1 MSITGKLK
9 MMLRTNSE
17 RSRTVRNNSVWS
29 LAIRI
34 FGMAVQLVQVPV
46 VLSYLDSTFY
56 GIYLTITSIVMW
68 THNFDFGLGTGLR
81 YKLTEAIA
89 HGDTRRCK
97 ELVSTAYLSLAGIMS
112 IVALCFLPVI
122 FLLDWQ
128 YILNYRGLE
137 NPYYALCVL
146 TVLLTIL
153 TQFVL
158 DLISVVLQA
167 HQKSAVTMIFRP
179 LANAIAVVGVCV
191 LKFTGDASLFNAC
204 IMLTMPL
211 LLVLLTTNVL
221 LYARKF
227 KDIKPSWDSF
237 KKNALS
243 DIYTMGL
250 KFFIISLSIV
260 VVFNSA
266 NVLLSHLIQPYE
278 VSVYQ
283 TSYQYFN
290 TLTVLHSVFL
300 IPMWAAITDAYVKE
314 DFAWIKNYMK
324 KLWILNG
331 VFSVLLLLA
340 LMLSQPIFHLWLG
353 NKLSIPVSLTLWL
366 SGYFLLNFWSC
377 TFNSFLVGVG
387 RLHVS
392 MYVAIFKIIVFIP
405 LAVLLIKAMGV
416 PGLVLASV
424 LVSNIPDIT
433 VGFTQFRMIM
443 SRRAV
448 GIWNK

>member
-1 MSITGKLK
+1 MTVVEKIKG
-9 MMLRTNSE
+9 MLRTDSE

-29 LAIRI
+29 LVIRV

-46 VLSYLDSTFY
+46 VLSYLDSTLY

-81 YKLTEAIA
+81 YKLTEALA
-89 HGDTRRCK
+89 HGDTLRCK

-112 IVALCFLPVI
+112 IVALCFLPII

-128 YILNYRGLE
+128 SILNYHGLE
-137 NPYYALCVL
+137 NSYYALCVL
-146 TVLLTIL
+146 TVLITIL
-153 TQFVL
+153 SQFVL

-167 HQKSAVTMIFRP
+167 HQRPAVTMIFRP
-179 LANAIAVVGVCV
+179 LANAIAVIGVCV
-191 LKFTGDASLFNAC
+191 LKFTGNASLLSAC

-211 LLVLLTTNVL
+211 LLVLLTTNIL
-221 LYARKF
+221 LFTKNFREISPSCSFYRKH
-227 KDIKPSWDSF
+227 
-237 KKNALS
+237 ALR

-266 NVLLSHLIQPYE
+266 NILLSHLLQPAE

-314 DFAWIKNYMK
+314 DFAWIRGYMK

-331 VFSVLLLLA
+331 VFCLLLA
-340 LMLSQPIFHLWLG
+340 LALALSQPIFHLWLG
-353 NKLSIPVSLTLWL
+353 NKLTIPVSLTLWL
-366 SGYFLLNFWSC
+366 AGYFLLNFWSC

-387 RLHVS
+387 RLQMS
-392 MYVAIFKIIVFIP
+392 MYVAIFKIAVFIP
-405 LAVLLIKAMGV
+405 IAVALIKTMGV
-416 PGLVLASV
+416 VGLVLASV
-424 LVSNIPDIT
+424 LISNIPDIA
-433 VGFTQFRMIM
+433 VGFTQFRLIM
-443 SRRAV
+443 ARRARGV
-448 GIWNK
+448 WNK